1 MYVHAYQS
9 YVWNAIVSE
18 RIKTWGADK
27 PVLGDLVLVPGTAE
41 QAVIGDGVDVE
52 VGEANTQSDADG
64 GQWSSQSVSSPHS
77 HYSRRTRLGTQKQ
90 QKTVAAATRKDSH
103 RRGR

>member
-27 PVLGDLVLVPGTAE
+27 PVPGDLVLVPGTTA
-41 QAVIGDGVDVE
+41 QAVVGDSMDVE
-52 VGEANTQSDADG
+52 VGEANTQSDADE
-64 GQWSSQSVSSPHS
+64 GQWSSQNVSRSSHS
-77 HYSRRTRLGTQKQ
+77 HYSRRTRLGTQE
-90 QKTVAAATRKDSH
+90 
-103 RRGR
+103 